1 MKKDKKTIKVY
12 VVGPSTGYS
21 RFIKNRELV
30 NNMEYAQV
38 VLFTG
43 GEDIN
48 PRLYNKPA
56 HHSVYYSD
64 RRDKME
70 VAAFEKIKPGQIAVG
85 VCRGVQLFCALYGGI
100 LVQDCDRH
108 CGCGRHTITDG
119 TREFTV
125 TSIHHQ
131 MQYPYDLPNG
141 DYEVLFWSEGR
152 STYYKGDGIDA
163 KKIREFGEPEV
174 TVYHRPGMPLCFGVQ
189 GHPEM
194 MSEDDPFVEWVNEK
208 ILEYVKG

>member
-1 MKKDKKTIKVY
+1 MKKEKAIKVY

-21 RFIKNRELV
+21 GFIENKVLV
-30 NNMEYAQV
+30 DKMEEAQV

-48 PRLYNKPA
+48 PRLYNKVP
-56 HHSVYYSD
+56 HHSVYYTD

-70 VAAFEKIKPGQIAVG
+70 VAAFEKIRPEQVAVG
-85 VCRGVQLFCALYGGI
+85 ICRGAQLFCALYGGI

-108 CGCGRHTITDG
+108 WGHGKHTITNG
-119 TREFTV
+119 TQEFTV

-131 MQYPYDLPNG
+131 MQYPYDLPNE

-152 STYYKGDGIDA
+152 SSYYEGDGVDP
-163 KKIREFGEPEV
+163 KKIKEFGEPEV
-174 TVYHRPGMPLCFGVQ
+174 TVFHREGMPLCFGIQ

-194 MSEDDPFVEWVNEK
+194 MDRNDPFVKWVNEK
-208 ILEYVKG
+208 IHEYIEG